1 MKAKNHVKTKISI
14 KNDSEEIKNGFD
26 KGIDFEETRK
36 IFKGKIKE
44 LITDLR
50 NDYNVHKVKALSNIV
65 IALVSLVNGSRI
77 SESIEAVFKFINNK
91 NLNKVIVPIAK
102 RKDGETRPMLLP
114 KEINKEI
121 LEYIEKIIA
130 GADPQKL
137 QSKVRTY
144 LTDNYGFNTHSL
156 RYAAI
161 NYLITEKQRPLNV
174 VSKLVGHKSMNMLI
188 NYTQNK
194 NVSSTLES
202 MNSGKF

>member
-1 MKAKNHVKTKISI
+1 MKAKKLVKTKISI
-14 KNDSEEIKNGFD
+14 KNNSEEVKNGFD

-36 IFKGKIKE
+36 IFRLKIKE
-44 LITDLR
+44 LLKDLKG
-50 NDYNVHKVKALSNIV
+50 DYNVHKVKALSNIV
-65 IALVSLVNGSRI
+65 IALISLVNGSRI
-77 SESIEAVFKFINNK
+77 SESIEAVFKFVDNK
-91 NLNKVIVPIAK
+91 NLTKVLVPIAK
-102 RKDGETRPMLLP
+102 RKDGEMRIILLP
-114 KEINKEI
+114 KEINREI
-121 LEYIEKIIA
+121 LEYIQKFIS
-130 GADPQKL
+130 GAEAHKL

-161 NYLITEKQRPLNV
+161 NYLITEQKQPLNV